1 MTPRRS
7 PLTSTPLLP
16 LPLARYD
23 SQRAV
28 NPASD
33 AAAFARMMSCLA
45 AQGDRGAGSEGGG
58 ESGFPE
64 YLVAVR
70 ATHDHQHSCSR
81 PDCAVRLSAA
91 LSLPHSSSLPPSYVC
106 LDSSQLGELRRAY
119 CRLHCQ
125 RPTIPPAARLLQH
138 PPPTLGPPLPTT
150 CKEVVFPDRASLEA
164 AAAAAR
170 MAGASAAA
178 RAAAG
183 AADAAAPS
191 DVARLLGALQQVVST
206 AGGGGHA
213 EWERGLHVLAAALS
227 QHCRTRSAD
236 EVLAFMRNEE
246 SSAPKRLQVESQ
258 QPQPAAAPPAW
269 RRRRQP
275 PSLAEVQHGIF
286 DLAGPGSASAAA
298 AAAGSRRRVRLR
310 RTRFTS
316 MAIRSRW
323 CVMTARRRVR
333 TPATA
338 ATSLLATTPTRSPP
352 ASSTRT
358 LSTRA
363 AAGRARARDCRVGGR
378 DGEKEQRWFDKSKLF
393 RVCVFMEKCGTNVPV
408 GGWHE
413 NVGDPCEKAGRRSGG
428 G

>member
-1 MTPRRS
+1 
-7 PLTSTPLLP
+7 
-16 LPLARYD
+16 
-23 SQRAV
+23 
-28 NPASD
+28 
-33 AAAFARMMSCLA
+33 MMSCLA

-138 PPPTLGPPLPTT
+138 PPPTLDPPLPTT

-258 QPQPAAAPPAW
+258 QPPQPAVAPPAVAAAPL
-269 RRRRQP
+269 RP

-286 DLAGPGSASAAA
+286 DLAGHLGVGVGGGGGGGIAPTSA
-298 AAAGSRRRVRLR
+298 
-310 RTRFTS
+310 
-316 MAIRSRW
+316 
-323 CVMTARRRVR
+323 
-333 TPATA
+333 
-338 ATSLLATTPTRSPP
+338 P
-352 ASSTRT
+352 ASHEIHEHGHSQPMVCDDCE
-358 LSTRA
+358 A
-363 AAGRARARDCRVGGR
+363 EGADAGHCSHLALGDDADAFTAGFFHSHF
-378 DGEKEQRWFDKSKLF
+378 E
-393 RVCVFMEKCGTNVPV
+393 
-408 GGWHE
+408 HE
-413 NVGDPCEKAGRRSGG
+413 GG
-428 G
+428 GGSSSGA

>member
-1 MTPRRS
+1 
-7 PLTSTPLLP
+7 
-16 LPLARYD
+16 
-23 SQRAV
+23 
-28 NPASD
+28 
-33 AAAFARMMSCLA
+33 MMSCLA

-258 QPQPAAAPPAW
+258 QPPSRRWRRRPW
-269 RRRRQP
+269 RRRRC
-275 PSLAEVQHGIF
+275 G
-286 DLAGPGSASAAA
+286 
-298 AAAGSRRRVRLR
+298 RRRSPK
-310 RTRFTS
+310 FS
-316 MAIRSRW
+316 
-323 CVMTARRRVR
+323 TASSIWPVTWGRRRR
-333 TPATA
+333 
-338 ATSLLATTPTRSPP
+338 R
-352 ASSTRT
+352 RRRRD
-358 LSTRA
+358 RA
-363 AAGRARARDCRVGGR
+363 DECACVARDSRAWPLAA
-378 DGEKEQRWFDKSKLF
+378 DG
-393 RVCVFMEKCGTNVPV
+393 V
-408 GGWHE
+408 
-413 NVGDPCEKAGRRSGG
+413 
-428 G
+428 